1 MTNDMKIKQ
10 FNWRSPLC
18 IMHYALC
25 ILMLSG
31 LSMSCSDKD
40 DDNNDSKV
48 VVSNVDTIAVNVDIV
63 LPASIQ
69 EQWKNTFDWALENIA
84 KAQQADSKLVRLN
97 LRYHDEDTENLDNL
111 AYKLTHPEKG
121 EDTCHAIIGP
131 YYSDHATTFL
141 SFAAQNR
148 LPVLMPTCTSDELQR
163 MNSRNTYAWF
173 LTESDI
179 TQCEI
184 MFSAIK
190 TMKGN
195 DVLLLYSDDSYGKS
209 FNNWFNF
216 LATENDLNII
226 GPGARA
232 YKTGDDLYDFFE
244 AAAVEADG
252 RNITVCLALSNPS
265 DILEV
270 SKQLSDFIMDPP
282 EDVEPLFSFFCTD
295 TALSEDVVY
304 DSRMMFFIGL
314 CPSASM
320 SSGFVQMYRQKFGRL
335 PFNGEAQLYDAL
347 SLIALGAA
355 HQNTSP
361 NQCLVNGKQVAYSS
375 KPYGPGLTDY
385 MRSVV
390 TDLTGSTGQWNDSG
404 LTTAFHAIL
413 TGGTASLYGATGSL
427 VFDED
432 SNTKI
437 LYTNYMVWTV
447 DKNYKGDNINEKVM
461 PICYLSTG
469 GSSTSASIKSI
480 WAREKRYIATL
491 DDVEVDHQLPAVTDH
506 WAVVISPSTTWGNYR
521 HQADAFAMYQTLRQ
535 HGYDDDHI
543 VLIVEDNLAND
554 PQNSKYP
561 GQIFVERSDDPNIHD
576 DLVNLDVREG
586 AKVDYHFKDIT
597 PDDVAD
603 IMLGRQS
610 DRLPHVIHPTST
622 SDVFFFWSG
631 HGGSREGPLWG
642 NEDARDY
649 FGTDRISDIVTQ
661 MNEADMYRRM
671 MFSIET
677 CFSGKWGEALTGQ
690 PDVIV
695 LTAAN
700 PRETSKADV
709 HNSEIGVFLSNAFA
723 RTFRKYVNQNN
734 RISLRDLYIEL
745 AKTTNGSHVSIYNE
759 RNYGSVYTNTLQ
771 DFFPK

>member
-1 MTNDMKIKQ
+1 MKYIKYI
-10 FNWRSPLC
+10 FAA
-18 IMHYALC
+18 MMVA
-25 ILMLSG
+25 G
-31 LSMSCSDKD
+31 LGACSDKD

-48 VVSNVDTIAVNVDIV
+48 VVSSVDTISVNVDVV

-69 EQWKNTFDWALENIA
+69 EQWKNTFDWALENIK
-84 KAQQADSKLVRLN
+84 KAQQVDSKLVTLN
-97 LRYHDEDTENLDNL
+97 LRFHDEDKENLDNL
-111 AYKLTHPEKG
+111 AYKLTHPEEG

-141 SFAAQNR
+141 SYAAQDR
-148 LPVLMPTCTSDELQR
+148 LPVLMPTCSSAELQR

-190 TMKGN
+190 TMKGDN
-195 DVLLLYSDDSYGKS
+195 VVLLYSDDSYGKS
-209 FNNWFNF
+209 FYDWFNF
-216 LATENDLNII
+216 LARENGLTII
-226 GPGARA
+226 GLGAQA
-232 YKTGDDLYDFFE
+232 YKNGDDLYDFLEE
-244 AAAVEADG
+244 AAIEADG
-252 RNITVCLALSNPS
+252 RNVTVCLALSNPE
-265 DILEV
+265 DIVEV
-270 SKQLSDFIMDPP
+270 SNQIEEFCSDPP
-282 EDVEPLFSFFCTD
+282 EDVEPLFTLFCSD
-295 TALSEDVVY
+295 TALSEEVVY
-304 DSRMMFFIGL
+304 SDQMMFFIGL
-314 CPSASM
+314 CPVASVN
-320 SSGFVQMYRQKFGRL
+320 SGFNQIYRQKFGRL
-335 PFNGEAQLYDAL
+335 PYNGEAQLYDAL

-385 MRSVV
+385 IRSVV
-390 TDLTGSTGQWNDSG
+390 TDLTGATGQWNDSG
-404 LTTAFHAIL
+404 LTSAFHAIL

-437 LYTNYMVWTV
+437 LYTNYMVWTI
-447 DKNYKGDNINEKVM
+447 DNTYNGENLNEKVM

-469 GSSTSASIKSI
+469 GSSTSAQTSVI
-480 WAREKRYIATL
+480 WERAKRYAYVPDLNI
-491 DDVEVDHQLPAVTDH
+491 DVDHQLPEVTDH
-506 WAVVISPSTTWGNYR
+506 WAVVISPSTTWANYR

-554 PQNSKYP
+554 ANNKKFP

-576 DLVNLDVREG
+576 DLVNLDVRNG
-586 AKVDYHFKDIT
+586 ANVDYHFTDIT
-597 PDDVAD
+597 PEDVAD

-610 DRLPHVIHPTST
+610 DRLPKVIHPTST

-642 NEDARDY
+642 NENANSY
-649 FGTDRISDIVTQ
+649 FGKERIKDIVTQ
-661 MNEADMYRRM
+661 MNDADMYRRL

-677 CFSGKWGEALTGQ
+677 CFSGQWGEALTGL

-700 PRETSKADV
+700 PYETSKADV
-709 HNSEIGVFLSNAFA
+709 HNSDIGVFLSNAFA
-723 RTFRKYVNQNN
+723 RTFRKYVNINN

-745 AKTTNGSHVSIYNE
+745 AKTTNGSHVSIYNDE
-759 RNYGSVYTNTLQ
+759 NYGSVYTNTME

>member
-1 MTNDMKIKQ
+1 MKYYKYLFATI
-10 FNWRSPLC
+10 
-18 IMHYALC
+18 IAV
-25 ILMLSG
+25 G
-31 LSMSCSDKD
+31 LWACSDKD
-40 DDNNDSKV
+40 DDEKSPVINV
-48 VVSNVDTIAVNVDIV
+48 VAIDTITVNVDVV

-84 KAQQADSKLVRLN
+84 KAQMVDKTQVHLK
-97 LRYHDEDTENLDNL
+97 LRYHDEDKENLDDL
-111 AYKLTHPEKG
+111 AYKLTHPDEG

-131 YYSDHATTFL
+131 YHSEHATTFL
-141 SFAAQNR
+141 SYAAQNR
-148 LPVLMPTCTSDELQR
+148 LPVLMPTCASDELQR

-190 TMKGN
+190 TMKGS
-195 DVLLLYSDDSYGKS
+195 DVVLLYSDDSYGKS
-209 FNNWFNF
+209 FYNWFNF
-216 LATENDLNII
+216 LATENGLNIL
-226 GPGARA
+226 GSGAKA
-232 YKTGDDLYDFFE
+232 YQSDDDLYDFFE
-244 AAAVEADG
+244 ETATEADG
-252 RNITVCLALSNPS
+252 RNVVVCLALSNPK
-265 DILEV
+265 DIVDV
-270 SKQLSDFIMDPP
+270 SVKMEEFCSDPP
-282 EDVEPLFSFFCTD
+282 EDLEPVFTLFCSD

-304 DSRMMFFIGL
+304 SNQMMFFIGIS
-314 CPSASM
+314 PVASM
-320 SSGFVQMYRQKFGRL
+320 NSGFNQIYRQRYGRL
-335 PFNGEAQLYDAL
+335 PYNGEAQVYDAL

-355 HQNTSP
+355 HQATSP
-361 NQCLVNGKQVAYSS
+361 ENCLVNGKQVVYSS
-375 KPYGPGLTDY
+375 KPYGPVLTDY

-390 TDLTGSTGQWNDSG
+390 TDLTGESGQWNDAG
-404 LTTAFHAIL
+404 LATAFHAIL
-413 TGGTASLYGATGSL
+413 NGSTASLYGATGNL

-447 DKNYKGDNINEKVM
+447 DERYTGENIDEKVM

-469 GSSTSASIKSI
+469 GSSTSASTTSI
-480 WAREKRYIATL
+480 WEREKQFNASFDQSIN
-491 DDVEVDHQLPAVTDH
+491 VDHHLPTVTDH

-554 PQNSKYP
+554 SRNSKFN

-576 DLVNLDVREG
+576 DLVNMDVRQG
-586 AKVDYHFKDIT
+586 AVVDYHFSEIT
-597 PDDVAD
+597 PEDVGD
-603 IMLGRQS
+603 IMLGKQS
-610 DRLPHVIHPTST
+610 ERLPKVIHPTST

-642 NEDARDY
+642 NEDAHSY
-649 FGTDRISDIVTQ
+649 FGKERIKNIVTQ
-661 MNEADMYRRM
+661 MDEADMYRRL

-677 CFSGKWGEALTGQ
+677 CFSGQWGEALTGI

-709 HNSEIGVFLSNAFA
+709 HNSDIGVFLSNAFA
-723 RTFRKYVNQNN
+723 RTFRKYINQNN
-734 RISLRDLYIEL
+734 RISLRDLYMEL

-759 RNYGSVYTNTLQ
+759 RNYGSVYTNNML